1 MSSPFQPDSLALAIA
16 AASMGVWDWDVDAD
30 KLSLDDFLF
39 TLYGLKRE
47 KFAGKLADWESILH
61 PDTKEASLAELAG
74 LMSASDEFQTSYQI
88 LRPIDG
94 VERWLASAGRVIR
107 DADGKVVRMIGI
119 SWDRTEQVKMEREVA
134 RAYDFIEGIINSI
147 SDPIFVKD
155 RRHLWVFFNNAF
167 VEMIGSQRELM
178 LGKSDHDFF
187 PKEMAD
193 HFWGID
199 DQVMRERR
207 EIEVEEP
214 VLGAGGET
222 RFLLTKKMPISDPE
236 TDEQLLV
243 GVIRDITERRRSE
256 EALRNLQ
263 QLVES
268 SNDLFAA
275 FSLEGRTIY
284 SNRAAR
290 ELYGLE
296 LDARSIHDMVVP
308 AHASAQFGEAC
319 ERAKAGGHWHGQL
332 ELLSLTEGP
341 VPVSASVFGILGK
354 DQKVTSIALIA
365 KDIREQVKSQ
375 RLLLEQSKMAA
386 LGQLA
391 GGIAHEINTPLAA
404 VRGRLYLLRL
414 ALEGSNRPP
423 DTKALLEEIQTVDRL
438 TVRISEIVNALKV
451 FSRKDN
457 GSRLTWL
464 SLADVVREVLS
475 VSAEKLRARNL
486 TCEVKVS
493 PKLLVHARRVD
504 LMQILVNLIN
514 NSCDAVGVTSGAAE
528 PWVRVEAGV
537 ERGTVLLSVTDSG
550 NGIPDEVVKRMM
562 EPFYTTKEVGQGTG
576 LGLSISRSLA
586 ENMGGS
592 LEYDAGARNTRFV
605 VKLAGRES

>member
-1 MSSPFQPDSLALAIA
+1 MIETIPTDRQSIALSVAG
-16 AASMGVWDWDVDAD
+16 MGVWEWDVLNDRLAWD
-30 KLSLDDFLF
+30 EQLFNIFGVEPGSFSAQKESWASL
-39 TLYGLKRE
+39 
-47 KFAGKLADWESILH
+47 LH
-61 PDTKEASLAELAG
+61 PEDSAEAQESLRRSLESSAEFK
-74 LMSASDEFQTSYQI
+74 STFRIIRQN
-88 LRPIDG
+88 DG
-94 VERWLASAGRVIR
+94 EVRYIGAAGRVIR
-107 DADGKVVRMIGI
+107 DEAGRAVRMVGVN
-119 SWDRTEQVKMEREVA
+119 WDRTEQVKMEKEVA
-134 RAYDFIEGIINSI
+134 RAYDFIESLLNSI

-155 RRHLWVFFNNAF
+155 HRHRWVFFNNAF
-167 VEMIGSQRELM
+167 VELVGRRREEL

-193 HFWGID
+193 HFWHVD
-199 DQVMRERR
+199 DQVMKESR
-207 EIEVEEP
+207 EIQVEEP
-214 VLGAGGET
+214 VIGPSGEI

-256 EALRNLQ
+256 DTLRNLQ

-275 FSLEGRTIY
+275 FSLDHSAIY

-290 ELYGLE
+290 ELYGLAPG
-296 LDARSIHDMVVP
+296 ARAIAEVVAP
-308 AHASAQFGEAC
+308 SYAATLFGEAC
-319 ERAKAGGHWHGQL
+319 DRAKAGDHWHGQL
-332 ELLSLTEGP
+332 ELLSLAEGP

-391 GGIAHEINTPLAA
+391 GGIAHEINNPLAA

-423 DTKALLEEIQTVDRL
+423 EPKALLEEIQTVDRL

-475 VSAEKLRARNL
+475 VSAEKLRARNV

-514 NSCDAVGVTSGAAE
+514 NSCDAVGVSGGAAE
-528 PWVRVEAGV
+528 PWVRVEACV

-550 NGIPDEVVKRMM
+550 NGIPDEVAKRMM

>member
-1 MSSPFQPDSLALAIA
+1 MIETIPSDRQSIALSVAG
-16 AASMGVWDWDVDAD
+16 MGVWEWDILNDRLAWDEQLFRIFGVEPGSFTAR
-30 KLSLDDFLF
+30 KGSWASL
-39 TLYGLKRE
+39 
-47 KFAGKLADWESILH
+47 LH
-61 PDTKEASLAELAG
+61 PEDSVEAQETLRRSVESLAEFRAT
-74 LMSASDEFQTSYQI
+74 FRI
-88 LRPIDG
+88 IRKIDG
-94 VERWLASAGRVIR
+94 EVRYIGAAGRVIPDESGR
-107 DADGKVVRMIGI
+107 AVRMVGVN
-119 SWDRTEQVKMEREVA
+119 WDRTEQVKMEKEVA
-134 RAYDFIEGIINSI
+134 RAYDFIESLLNSI

-155 RRHLWVFFNNAF
+155 HRHLWVFFNNAF
-167 VEMIGSQRELM
+167 VELIGSQRELI
-178 LGKSDHDFF
+178 LGKTDHDFF

-193 HFWGID
+193 HFWRVD
-199 DQVMRERR
+199 DQVMKERR

-214 VLGAGGET
+214 VLSRTGET

-256 EALRNLQ
+256 EALRKLQ

-268 SNDLFAA
+268 SNDIIAA
-275 FSLEGRTIY
+275 FDLDCAVTY

-290 ELYGLE
+290 ELYGLAPGE
-296 LDARSIHDMVVP
+296 RSIHDVV
-308 AHASAQFGEAC
+308 ASAKAPDLFGEAC

-332 ELLSLTEGP
+332 ELLSAAEGP
-341 VPVSASVFGILGK
+341 VPVSASIFGILGK
-354 DQKVTSIALIA
+354 DEKVTSIALVA

-391 GGIAHEINTPLAA
+391 GGIAHEINNPLAA

-414 ALEGSNRPP
+414 ALESSNRPP

-457 GSRLTWL
+457 GSRLAWL
-464 SLADVVREVLS
+464 SLGDVVREVLS
-475 VSAEKLRARNL
+475 VSAEKLRARNVA
-486 TCEVKVS
+486 CEVKVS
-493 PKLLVHARRVD
+493 PNLLVHARRVD

-514 NSCDAVGVTSGAAE
+514 NSCDAVGEPVGSA
-528 PWVRVEAGV
+528 PWVKVEARV
-537 ERGTVLLSVTDSG
+537 ERGTVLMTVTDSG
-550 NGIPDEVVKRMM
+550 HGIPDDVAKRMM
-562 EPFYTTKEVGQGTG
+562 EPFFTTKEVGQGTG

-592 LEYDAGARNTRFV
+592 LEYDAGAKNTSFV
-605 VKLAGRES
+605 VRLAGRES